1 MISVALKGLA
11 ARKVRALLTAFAVVI
26 GVSMVAG
33 TFMLTDTMQ
42 KSFDGLFTASS
53 AQTDAV
59 VRGKE
64 VVKNSTSGSNVTIP
78 ESLLAKVRAQPE
90 VAAAAGEVSPQE
102 TNVATIYGRDGK
114 KAARESVGTSIDPAN
129 ARFSPLRLKTGAW
142 PQGPRQVVI
151 DAGTAAKK
159 HFKPGDSVAISTLGQ
174 RHRFQITGTVSF
186 GTVDTLGFASIA
198 AWDVKTAQTLLHRE
212 GRFDSVSIAA
222 KKGTS
227 PAAVVDAVK
236 PLLAADLEVKDSA
249 KQAKDDAAELND
261 SLSIIRY
268 FLLGFG
274 LIALVV
280 GAFVIFN
287 TLSITVA
294 QRTREY
300 ATLRTL
306 GASRKQVLRSV
317 KLEGLVIGLV
327 ASVIGLLLG
336 LGIAKGMI
344 ALFDAMGVELPKA
357 STVIE
362 SRTIVVSLLLGIG
375 ITLIASIIPAR
386 RATRV
391 PPIAAVRE
399 GSTLPPTRM
408 AGHSAKAGVVA
419 TVASL
424 AAISLG
430 IFASGVSGGAVALL
444 LGGGVLGLFAGIA
457 LLAPRL
463 VKPLARVVGWPARR
477 IGGVAGEL
485 AGANANRNPARTA
498 STAAALMIGLTL
510 VTVVAVLGSG
520 LRASTEQAISDQVRA
535 DYIVDGRDEVPFRAS
550 DGEVLQRV
558 AGVTGATHVRSD
570 RALVQRTEAPVS
582 GIDPATI
589 ARFYRFDW
597 TKGSSDRTLGQ
608 LGTDGALVTEAYAK
622 REHVKR
628 GGHLTL
634 TSPAGAK
641 RALVIRGIYDPPS
654 VKTLLGEI
662 SITQQAFD
670 KTFAQPTNS
679 LTLLAGDSSARAAL
693 ESTTKRFGDASFH
706 TAAAYPKDATK
717 SLGTFLAML
726 YVLLGFSVIV
736 SLFGMVNTMVLSV
749 FERTRE
755 IGMLRTIGMTRR
767 QARRMIRHESVITAL
782 IGAAL
787 GLGLGVFLSALVTQ
801 ALKDSDMVLSIPW
814 PMLAAFTL
822 VAVLAGIGAAVMP
835 ARRASR
841 LNVLNALHYE

>member
-1 MISVALKGLA
+1 MIAVALKGLA

-42 KSFDGLFTASS
+42 KAFDGLFTEST

-78 ESLLAKVRAQPE
+78 ESVLAKVRALPE
-90 VAAAAGEVSPQE
+90 VAAAAGDVAPQE
-102 TNVATIYGRDGK
+102 ANVADIYGRDGE
-114 KAARESVGTSIDPAN
+114 KAARESVGSSIDAAN
-129 ARFSPLRLKTGAW
+129 ARFSPLKLKTGAW
-142 PQGPRQVVI
+142 PKGPQQVVI
-151 DAGTAAKK
+151 DAGTAANER
-159 HFKPGDSVAISTLGQ
+159 FKAGDSVVISTLGKK
-174 RHRFQITGTVSF
+174 HTYTVSGTVSF
-186 GTVDTLGFASIA
+186 GTVDSLGLASIA
-198 AWDVKTAQTLLHRE
+198 AWDVKTAQTLLNRE
-212 GRFDSVSIAA
+212 GKFDSLSIGAE
-222 KKGTS
+222 KGSS
-227 PAAVVDAVK
+227 PAQVVAAVK
-236 PLLAADLEVKDSA
+236 PLLASNLEVKDSKA
-249 KQAKDDAAELND
+249 QAKADATELND
-261 SLSIIRY
+261 GLAIIRY

-274 LIALVV
+274 FIALLV

-306 GASRKQVLRSV
+306 GASRKQVMRSV
-317 KLEGLVIGLV
+317 RLEGLVIGLV
-327 ASVIGLLLG
+327 ASVIGLVLG
-336 LGIAKGMI
+336 IGIAKGMV
-344 ALFDAMGVELPKA
+344 ALFSAMGVDLPEA
-357 STVIE
+357 STVINN
-362 SRTIVVSLLLGIG
+362 RTIIVSLLLGTV
-375 ITLIASIIPAR
+375 ITLIASIVPAR

-399 GSTLPPTRM
+399 GSTLPPTRL
-408 AGHSAKAGVVA
+408 AGHSAKAGVV
-419 TVASL
+419 TVVASI
-424 AAISLG
+424 AAMSLG
-430 IFASGVSGGAVALL
+430 IFASGVSGAAVALL

-463 VKPLARVVGWPARR
+463 VKPLAHVVGWPARR
-477 IGGVAGEL
+477 MGGVAGDL
-485 AGANANRNPARTA
+485 AGANANRNPGRTA

-520 LRASTEQAISDQVRA
+520 LRASTQNAVSDQINAAYV
-535 DYIVDGRDEVPFRAS
+535 VDGKDDIPFRAAEG
-550 DGEVLQRV
+550 DALERV
-558 AGVTGATHVRSD
+558 DGVTAATHVRSD
-570 RALVQRTEAPVS
+570 RAIVQGTENQVA

-589 ARFYRFDW
+589 SRFYEFDW
-597 TKGSSDRTLGQ
+597 SKGSSDATLAQ
-608 LGTDGALVTEAYAK
+608 LGTDGALVTENYADNENVEVGDRLSVQAPSGEK
-622 REHVKR
+622 GTV
-628 GGHLTL
+628 
-634 TSPAGAK
+634 
-641 RALVIRGIYDPPS
+641 VVRGIYDVSATKP
-654 VKTLLGEI
+654 LLGEI
-662 SITQQAFD
+662 AITQQAFD
-670 KTFAQPTNS
+670 AAFAQPKNS
-679 LTLLAGDSSARAAL
+679 LTLLDAPPAAAAAL
-693 ESTTKRFGDASFH
+693 ESTASSFGDATYH
-706 TAAAYPKDATK
+706 TGAAYPKDATK
-717 SLGTFLAML
+717 SLSTFLAML

-822 VAVLAGIGAAVMP
+822 VAVLAGIGAAIMP

-841 LNVLNALHYE
+841 LNVLDALHYE